1 LGYKPDF
8 MATEKQLKAAR
19 ENGKK
24 GGRKTGKTPA
34 IIERDAAI
42 KIFRDK
48 VAKNADNLFQ
58 WQLGL
63 AKGAQ
68 YLFRIDKEWVK
79 TGSKKNGEENG
90 FWRNKKPVLVESPT
104 EMMQY
109 LEDELCSGDA
119 EDDQDPGAA
128 YYFLVAKDPSNQAID
143 SMLDRT
149 FGRAK
154 SELEVNVNLP
164 KPIYGGGSQPKL
176 PAGKKTITPTK
187 VKSVVVH
194 EAGKKTIE
202 QVAE

>member
-1 LGYKPDF
+1 

-42 KIFRDK
+42 KVFREK
-48 VAKNADNLFQ
+48 VAQNADRLFQ

-90 FWRNKKPVLVESPT
+90 FFRNKKPVLVESPT
-104 EMMQY
+104 EMLQY
-109 LEDELCSGDA
+109 LEDEITNGDDQ
-119 EDDQDPGAA
+119 DDQDPAA
-128 YYFLVAKDPSNQAID
+128 SYYFLVAKDPSNQAID

-154 SELEVNVNLP
+154 SELEVNITIP
-164 KPIYGGGSQPKL
+164 KPIYGGQSQPKL
-176 PAGKKTITPTK
+176 PAGKKAIAPK
-187 VKSVVVH
+187 KIKAVVIH
-194 EAGKKTIE
+194 EGGKKTVE